1 MGCLARWGRLAVLL
15 IPLGCAGPG
24 ASDGSLPVRGE
35 AAGEAAPLVV
45 CVHGWCADGSYF
57 DAFRRA
63 WPGASVAVDLPGHGR
78 AVWHGEAS
86 VEELGAA
93 VAETVDGL
101 AAPRVVWVGHGLGG
115 AVALSAAARC
125 STPSLGL
132 LALDCLHDLD
142 RELPAEQWEALVEAY
157 RADFAGTLRAF
168 TQQAIPAGTLD
179 PGLAAGIADD
189 LVLQE
194 REAALAL
201 LAGLPAATPERDR
214 AASGLP
220 IHAVLADLDQPVDA
234 EGNRRTGAYTFAV
247 LPRSGH
253 FLQLERPDELAS
265 ILEAQLATWDH
276 SSSR

>member
-1 MGCLARWGRLAVLL
+1 M
-15 IPLGCAGPG
+15 
-24 ASDGSLPVRGE
+24 RGE
-35 AAGEAAPLVV
+35 ARAQAAPLVV

-63 WPGASVAVDLPGHGR
+63 WPGDSIAVDLPGHGR
-78 AVWHGEAS
+78 AGWNGEAS

-93 VAETVDGL
+93 LALTVDGL
-101 AAPRVVWVGHGLGG
+101 AAPNVVWVGHGLGG

-142 RELPAEQWEALVEAY
+142 RELPAEQWGALVEAY
-157 RADFAGTLRAF
+157 RTDFPGTLRSFAK
-168 TQQAIPAGTLD
+168 QAIPPGTLE
-179 PGLAAGIADD
+179 PRLAASIADD

-194 REAALAL
+194 RDAALAI
-201 LAGLPAATPERDR
+201 LAALPAATPAQDR

-220 IHAVLADLDQPVDA
+220 IHAVLADLDQAVDA
-234 EGNRRTGAYTFAV
+234 EGNGRTGVYTFAV

-265 ILEAQLATWDH
+265 ILEAQLAAWDH